1 MARILKRPMFNRGGS
16 SNQGIMDGLVDRRQY
31 ELGAFGE
38 KAKQTSDDVYSF
50 MKDMVPPPQTRLPL
64 GSLGADLMSGK
75 GFRDSAIN
83 AYGKFTEQDDKKQ
96 NYDRQ
101 LRMQAAGIGVK
112 DAMAMRNKKSDVS
125 KVQTLATD
133 LMRNNPDK
141 YPNTTVGKSAA
152 FNEALRITETS
163 PGPAKDTMIAS
174 LAKQL
179 TPGDNVLGKPARF
192 MRNNAQT
199 IAEQSVNFRQRHP
212 DKNFQTSITYGA
224 LKNGSFTFDNA
235 NIPVG
240 TYFFDAATG
249 RTLLRKTKGNGNAD
263 FITVDEFSLE
273 ELD

>member
-31 ELGAFGE
+31 ELGAFGQ

-50 MKDMVPPPQTRLPL
+50 MKDMVPPPKTRLPL
-64 GSLGADLMSGK
+64 GSLGADLLSGK

-83 AYGKFTEQDDKKQ
+83 AYGKFTEADDAKQ

-141 YPNTTVGKSAA
+141 YPNTTAGKSAA

-163 PGPAKDTMIAS
+163 PGPAKDTMIAN

-179 TPGDNVLGKPARF
+179 TPGDNVLGKEAKF

-212 DKNFQTSITYGA
+212 NKNFQTSITYGKLPSGA
-224 LKNGSFTFDNA
+224 FTFDNA

-240 TYFFDAATG
+240 IYFFDASTG
-249 RTLLRKTKGNGNAD
+249 RTMMRKTKGNGNAD
-263 FITVDEFSLE
+263 FVTVDEITLE
-273 ELD
+273 MLD